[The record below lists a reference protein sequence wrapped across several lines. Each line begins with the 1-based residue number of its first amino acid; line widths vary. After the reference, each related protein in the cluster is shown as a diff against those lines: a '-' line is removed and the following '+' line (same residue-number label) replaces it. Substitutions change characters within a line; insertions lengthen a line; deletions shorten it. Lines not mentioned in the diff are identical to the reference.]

1 MMNEYSVELVD
12 RGRVAT
18 VYTGDVA
25 SATSIARRLHDRWG
39 MVALVRGPEMMI
51 EFESISQEEVSK

>member
-1 MMNEYSVELVD
+1 MMNEYSVVLVD

-25 SATSIARRLHDRWG
+25 SATSIAMRLHDRWG
-39 MVALVRGPEMMI
+39 LVALVRGPERTI
-51 EFESISQEEVSK
+51 EFTSIALM